1 MAIEQARSISPNA
14 TILSPRY
21 DRYAEC
27 AELLRS
33 VLENFA
39 CTVDPDSHHG
49 FYLNFFGSPL
59 LQHDFPGT
67 LRRLQLEILKLAG
80 LPVSIGAGKSKIIAA
95 IASRLERPCG
105 LRIITRG
112 TESAFLATLPIEA
125 LDGVSRIKSA
135 NLRKRGITTLA
146 ELRRVPFASLQSA
159 YGDSTGREL
168 WQNSRG
174 LDLTNS
180 LAPSS
185 AKSVFREITLDAPTL
200 TPDHLDALA
209 KYLCSRVASA
219 LRDSQRQARSLCLCV
234 YYADQFS
241 ASQSV
246 QLSANTSDTCQLLSP
261 AQSLLRTLFTRPIPI
276 YSLAIS
282 VTTVPSTSAVESHF
296 RIADLAATA

>member
-1 MAIEQARSISPNA
+1 MSATIAACAESVSPVETNSSQTFDAAPNHAHIHIDGFFAAVEQSLRPRLRGKPVLVGGDTVISASYEAKLLGISTGMAIEQTRSISPNA

-146 ELRRVPFASLQSA
+146 ELRRVPLASLQCA
-159 YGDSTGREL
+159 YGDSTGR
-168 WQNSRG
+168 
-174 LDLTNS
+174 
-180 LAPSS
+180 
-185 AKSVFREITLDAPTL
+185 
-200 TPDHLDALA
+200 
-209 KYLCSRVASA
+209 
-219 LRDSQRQARSLCLCV
+219 
-234 YYADQFS
+234 
-241 ASQSV
+241 
-246 QLSANTSDTCQLLSP
+246 
-261 AQSLLRTLFTRPIPI
+261 
-276 YSLAIS
+276 
-282 VTTVPSTSAVESHF
+282 
-296 RIADLAATA
+296 